1 MKIMVVVLVLGLVVL
16 MGKITFVF
24 YELKKMNYDFS
35 NMRWHDS
42 IENTGHSRT
51 TKIGIPIK

>member
-1 MKIMVVVLVLGLVVL
+1 MVVVLVLGLVVL